1 MVQVICISFVHTNID
16 QARISSVFQ
25 SIGWGTPV
33 RIDIKARQ
41 PRPGQKEHNIVFV
54 HFSENIQ
61 DQYADNQLEAGQ
73 VVKVVYDEPWFWKVR
88 KYFGNTQLRR
98 TESRTAPYVDF
109 GYNSQKPQ
117 SQPPIVPKMQFVKH
131 VPQQPVVKEQT
142 QRAWE
147 QTPMG
152 DPIWCQQAAK
162 MMAKMGWEGFG
173 LGVTEQGRLA
183 PVGGSRT
190 QIIGGAGLG
199 FSQPESAYNPVTS
212 LSVNQPNF
220 QDEVTKLK
228 SEEPLIDL
236 SSPVQGETFA
246 DLLA

>member
-1 MVQVICISFVHTNID
+1 MVQVICISFVYTNID
-16 QARISSVFQ
+16 EARISGVFQ

-54 HFSENIQ
+54 HFSEDIQ
-61 DQYADNQLEAGQ
+61 DPHANARLEAGQ
-73 VVKVVYDEPWFWKVR
+73 AVKVVYDEPWFWKVR
-88 KYFGNTQLRR
+88 KYFQKTTAPRHEN
-98 TESRTAPYVDF
+98 RTAPYVDF
-109 GYNSQKPQ
+109 GYNSPRPKPQ
-117 SQPPIVPKMQFVKH
+117 PAFVPMQFVKH
-131 VPQQPVVKEQT
+131 VPQQSVVKGQT

-183 PVGGSRT
+183 PVGGART

-212 LSVNQPNF
+212 LSADQPNF
-220 QDEVTKLK
+220 QGEVSKLK
-228 SEEPLIDL
+228 FEEPLIDL
-236 SSPVQGETFA
+236 SSPVQDETSF

>member
-1 MVQVICISFVHTNID
+1 MVHVICISFVHTNID
-16 QARISSVFQ
+16 EARISGVFQ

-33 RIDIKARQ
+33 RIDIKTRQ

-54 HFSENIQ
+54 HFSEDIQ
-61 DQYADNQLEAGQ
+61 DPHANARLEAGQ
-73 VVKVVYDEPWFWKVR
+73 AVKVVYDEPWFWKVR
-88 KYFGNTQLRR
+88 KYFGNTQLRAD
-98 TESRTAPYVDF
+98 ESRTAPYVDF

-117 SQPPIVPKMQFVKH
+117 PTSHRPKMQFVKH

-183 PVGGSRT
+183 PVGGART

-199 FSQPESAYNPVTS
+199 FSKPESAYNPVTS
-212 LSVNQPNF
+212 LSADQSNF
-220 QDEVTKLK
+220 QGEVFKLK
-228 SEEPLIDL
+228 SEVTLIDL
-236 SSPVQGETFA
+236 SSPVQNQTF